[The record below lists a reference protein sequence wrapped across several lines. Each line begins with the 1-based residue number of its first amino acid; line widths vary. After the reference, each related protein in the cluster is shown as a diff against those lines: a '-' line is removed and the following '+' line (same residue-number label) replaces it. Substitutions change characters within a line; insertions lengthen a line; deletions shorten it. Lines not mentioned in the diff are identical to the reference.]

1 MNKKK
6 RLSLLIFLF
15 SLLTAADQNKCTCKR
30 RVSASKL
37 CTILNEE
44 ELVDFRVKSF
54 SKRRLPRAHS
64 SGCICCKNE
73 TLGFIGASNTE
84 RLLDELEGGGK

>member
-37 CTILNEE
+37 CTIPNKEK
-44 ELVDFRVKSF
+44 LVDFTVKPSVKKTL
-54 SKRRLPRAHS
+54 SRAHS
-64 SGCICCKNE
+64 SGCICYKNE
-73 TLGFIGASNTE
+73 TLGFIKVSDTE
-84 RLLDELEGGGK
+84 RCLDELEGGGK